1 MKIIK
6 AYILGLSK
14 TLSSFGLTTIMYVFT
29 LIIGLIIAFPFKSA
43 LTKVANFSMSPPIL
57 LQDFNYT
64 VYEDLMRNY
73 GDALKPFVQIIFW
86 VGLAYYIF
94 SVFIAGGI
102 FNILHNEKNNFSIKS
117 FFEGSGKYF
126 YRFLRLAG
134 IVIILNIVIAFVI
147 YIPLGMVFDSVSE
160 TVESEAS
167 LFYIGLGGVLLHLLL
182 IILVLIVSDYTKIKL
197 VTEETTKV
205 FRTFWQSIKFTFR
218 YIHNTYSLYMMLLIF
233 PLLLMVVYYFVENSI
248 GMTSGITILIMFLV
262 QQLFV
267 WLRQFSKVWN
277 YSSQLS
283 YHNNYIQPK
292 IEKALPKPTE
302 EFDLKDLEDDIPNS
316 DLIA

>member
-14 TLSSFGLTTIMYVFT
+14 TLSSLGLVIIMYFFT
-29 LIIGLIIAFPFKSA
+29 LLIGLIIAFPFKSA
-43 LTKVANFSMSPPIL
+43 LTKVVNYSMSPAIL
-57 LQDFNYT
+57 LQDFNYI

-73 GDALKPFVQIIFW
+73 GEPLKPFIQIMFW
-86 VGLAYYIF
+86 VGLAYFIF

-102 FNILHNEKNNFSIKS
+102 LNILHNEKNNFSIKS

-134 IVIILNIVIAFVI
+134 IVISLNIIIALVI
-147 YIPLGMVFDSVSE
+147 YIPLGIIFDSVSE

-167 LFYIGLGGVLLHLLL
+167 LFYIGVGGVLLHLLL
-182 IILVLIVSDYTKIKL
+182 IILLLIVSDYTKIKL

-205 FRTFWQSIKFTFR
+205 FRAFWQSIKFTFR
-218 YIHNTYSLYMMLLIF
+218 YIHNTFLLYLMLLIF
-233 PLLLMVVYYFVENSI
+233 PLLLIVIYYFVEDSI
-248 GMTSGITILIMFLV
+248 GMTSGITIIIMFLV

-283 YHNNYIQPK
+283 YHNNYVKPK
-292 IEKALPKPTE
+292 IEKVLPKPFE
-302 EFDLKDLEDDIPNS
+302 EFDLKDLEDDIPNG